1 MPLLLIEDLHVEVEG
16 KPILKGVNLK
26 IEKGEIHALMGPN
39 GSGKST
45 LSYTLLGHPKYT
57 VTRGRILYNGEDI
70 TASKTHERARRG
82 MFLSFQYPTAIPGVS
97 VANFLRTSLKSVK
110 GDESVVKTFRKQLRE
125 KMALLEMD
133 EKFATRY
140 VNDGFSGGEKKRL
153 ETLQMAMLEPQ
164 LAVLDETDSG
174 LDIDALRIVSGG
186 INRLASPERGI
197 LLITHYQRILDY
209 VKAQFIHVLI
219 DGQIAHSGGSELA
232 KDLEKKGYD
241 WLQKHPEPAG
251 AA

>member
-1 MPLLLIEDLHVEVEG
+1 MPLLVIENLHVEVEG
-16 KPILKGVNLK
+16 KPILKGVNLV
-26 IEKGEIHALMGPN
+26 IEKGQIHALMGPN

-57 VTRGRILYNGEDI
+57 VTQGRILFNGEDV
-70 TASKTHERARRG
+70 TNAKTHERARKG

-97 VANFLRTSLKSVK
+97 VANFLRTSLKSIK
-110 GDESVVKTFRKQLRE
+110 GDEGVVKTFRKNLRE
-125 KMALLEMD
+125 KMGQLEMD

-140 VNDGFSGGEKKRL
+140 VNEGFSGGEKKRL
-153 ETLQMAMLEPQ
+153 ETLQMAMLEPK
-164 LAVLDETDSG
+164 LAILDETDSG

-209 VKAQFIHVLI
+209 VRPQFIHVLVA
-219 DGQIAHSGGSELA
+219 GQIAHSGGPELA
-232 KDLEKKGYD
+232 KELEKKGYD
-241 WLQKHPEPAG
+241 WVKHPAG